1 MAEKTNSQTNFDQI
15 TDEQIKEQIKHLVY
29 GIINDYEVNQALNNY
44 KLSHIGLREDI
55 EELIKQQVLTN
66 SILHAQAKNV
76 TKAIRKNNDLKE
88 IVEELMQ
95 ECNDLRK
102 IVEQQKL
109 EIKKLQSENTMLRV
123 RASDLE
129 KGQDDLANEIRDI
142 NDRAETQKRLRKVY

>member
-1 MAEKTNSQTNFDQI
+1 MEEKTNSQTDFENKI
-15 TDEQIKEQIKHLVY
+15 EEKIKKEIKHFVY
-29 GIINDYEVNQALNNY
+29 GLINDYEVDQALNNY

-55 EELIKQQVLTN
+55 EGLTEQQVLTN

-88 IVEELMQ
+88 IVEELVQ

-109 EIKKLQSENTMLRV
+109 EIKKLQGENTMLRV

>member
-55 EELIKQQVLTN
+55 EELTKQQVLTN
-66 SILHAQAKNV
+66 SILHAQAKNI